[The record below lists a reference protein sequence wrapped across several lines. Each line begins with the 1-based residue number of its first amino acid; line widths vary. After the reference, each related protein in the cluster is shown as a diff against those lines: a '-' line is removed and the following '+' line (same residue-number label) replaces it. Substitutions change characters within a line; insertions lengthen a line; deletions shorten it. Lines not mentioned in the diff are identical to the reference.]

1 MHNFAGLDAAG
12 PTFSDFPEEFRLNK
26 NDASFVDS
34 IHTHMSEG
42 LTDWLL
48 DGGYGIDI
56 PVGHVDFVAN
66 GDGLQPGCST
76 RKKRACE
83 LRNHM
88 VEFAF
93 GHSISSADS

>member
-1 MHNFAGLDAAG
+1 MLFCHLISFLTGLDAAG
-12 PTFSDFPEEFRLNK
+12 PTFSDFPQEFRLNE
-26 NDASFVDS
+26 NDASFVDG

-48 DGGYGIDI
+48 DGGYGIDL

-76 RKKRACE
+76 KKKRSRKCST
-83 LRNHM
+83 R
-88 VEFAF
+88 
-93 GHSISSADS
+93 GK

>member
-1 MHNFAGLDAAG
+1 MFAGLDAAG
-12 PTFSDFPEEFRLNK
+12 PTFADFPEEFRLNK
-26 NDASFVDS
+26 NDSSFVDG

-56 PVGHVDFVAN
+56 PYGHVDFVAN

-76 RKKRACE
+76 KKKRSCKY
-83 LRNHM
+83 LIHRRKT
-88 VEFAF
+88 
-93 GHSISSADS
+93 IK